1 MKIKYLSLVIATLLL
16 VGFSNCSNDDEPAVD
31 NPAET
36 KSVFLKISNAPSSR
50 AVGPAEA
57 HDTEVEFISG
67 NLYFTTAAG
76 AILKHFSIGAETD
89 DTYTVENLKTGQTIE
104 NLPGNVTNVYVVGNT
119 PELSTT
125 GTISTVQEKPI
136 DVANQVQTADRNV
149 VNLYGASTLTL
160 TTAGGGSEGRDL
172 YEADVTLNPTVA
184 RIQLADIKS
193 GGTITAFTVDAIY
206 IDNYYAQAEV
216 GGEIIAPLV
225 DNGPDANLF
234 DSSHATY
241 AYTGDA
247 VNAIHDIVGNP
258 AVAATAPATGFIL
271 KPASGV
277 WGYNLF
283 AESAGSDVPRIIIKL
298 SGVTATGMTFTDPQ
312 FITIKGFKGVTKIEA
327 GKVYTIGVIDDGP
340 AYKEWEFTEENLSP
354 IPNQKAIDVNVAV
367 TLAKWVE
374 VPVEP
379 EL

>member
-16 VGFSNCSNDDEPAVD
+16 VGLSNCSNDNEPAVD
-31 NPAET
+31 NPTET

-50 AVGPAEA
+50 AMGPAEE
-57 HDTEVEFISG
+57 DGTEVEFISG
-67 NLYFTTAAG
+67 NLYFTTVAG
-76 AILKHFSIGAETD
+76 TILKHYSIGEAAG
-89 DTYTVENLKTGQTIE
+89 DTYTVGNLKTGQAITD
-104 NLPGNVTNVYVVGNT
+104 LPGNVTNVYVVGNT
-119 PELSTT
+119 PDLSAS
-125 GTISTVQEKPI
+125 GTISTVQEKTI
-136 DVANQVQTADRNV
+136 DVASQVQTADGNV
-149 VNLYGASTLTL
+149 VNLYGTSTLSL
-160 TTAGGGSEGRDL
+160 KTAGGGSDGRDL

-184 RIQLADIKS
+184 RVQLADIKS
-193 GGTITAFTVDAIY
+193 GGAITAFTVDAIY
-206 IDNYYAQAEV
+206 IDNYYAQAQV

-225 DNGPDANLF
+225 DNGPNANLF

-241 AYTGDA
+241 AYIGDV
-247 VNAIHDIVGNP
+247 VNAIHDVVNAS
-258 AVAATAPATGFIL
+258 AVDTDPIGGFIL

-312 FITIKGFKGVTKIEA
+312 FITIKGFKDVTKIEA

-354 IPNQKAIDVNVAV
+354 IPNLKAIDVNVAV